1 MGVFI
6 THYLQMYTVLNNWKR
21 DFKSRFQLFYCVFG
35 LEWKIKIILLFSLFL
50 LLFMTSLYFLV
61 LFMGL
66 TVLFQLTFTF
76 IYNIFSNKFSVS
88 AK

>member
-1 MGVFI
+1 
-6 THYLQMYTVLNNWKR
+6 
-21 DFKSRFQLFYCVFG
+21 
-35 LEWKIKIILLFSLFL
+35 
-50 LLFMTSLYFLV
+50 MTLLYFLV